1 PGIAVDEQERVF
13 EEFYQARGT
22 ARVGVKGTGL
32 GLPYARRLAMLLGGS
47 LALSSVVGQGST
59 FTVSLPVTG
68 PAADADEQLPALVL
82 VVEDDPAF
90 RAAVKAV
97 LTSSGARVVEAT
109 SGREALDAIA

>member
-1 PGIAVDEQERVF
+1 
-13 EEFYQARGT
+13 
-22 ARVGVKGTGL
+22 
-32 GLPYARRLAMLLGGS
+32 LPYARRLAMLLGGS

-109 SGREALDAIA
+109 SGREALDAIAAERPDLIMLDLRLPELDGRAVLDHLAADPS